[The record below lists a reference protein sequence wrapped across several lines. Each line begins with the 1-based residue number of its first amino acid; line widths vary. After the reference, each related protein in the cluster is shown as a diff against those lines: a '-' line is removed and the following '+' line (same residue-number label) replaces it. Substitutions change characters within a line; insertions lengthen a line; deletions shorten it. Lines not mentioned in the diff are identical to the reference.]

1 MTEQIPWADA
11 HLSAE
16 IPDVQIAGEGQHIE
30 FKRELDTDDVRREIA
45 AFATSGGG
53 RLFVGIDDDGKLNGI
68 SISDVKARDQLA
80 HRLNGIARSVRP
92 SVRFDIVFA
101 VVELQVV
108 ACVTVDK
115 QQDYPV
121 FYSNQK
127 PYVRDGR
134 TSRPAEPEEVQEQ
147 VWAHPTSEHKRNL
160 QQLRFENLEQ
170 QISHMAEQSRKSSE
184 QRHALRQRFIHRR

>member
-1 MTEQIPWADA
+1 MTEQTPWADA
-11 HLSAE
+11 HISAE

-68 SISDVKARDQLA
+68 PLADVKARDQLA
-80 HRLNGIARSVRP
+80 HRLDGIARSVRP
-92 SVRFDIVFA
+92 SVKFDIAFA

-115 QQDYPV
+115 QQDDPV

-147 VWAHPTSEHKRNL
+147 VWAHPSSEHKRNL
-160 QQLRFENLEQ
+160 ERLQFESLERH
-170 QISHMAEQSRKSSE
+170 SRDMAEQSRRSSE
-184 QRHALRQRFIHRR
+184 QMHALRQRFVDRR